1 MEKGRARG
9 REREREG
16 REEEKVDRGD
26 IGAVTLSDTEFGRT
40 TSRVYTRWIYTRCCL
55 SRFSTTCTRR
65 VRRVYTNVYTRVR
78 VFTRGD
84 RAHRLASAHIGITL
98 SLT

>member
-1 MEKGRARG
+1 M
-9 REREREG
+9 
-16 REEEKVDRGD
+16 DRGD

-40 TSRVYTRWIYTRCCL
+40 TSRVYTRWIYTRCYL

-65 VRRVYTNVYTRVR
+65 VRRVYATVYTCVR